1 MPTSTH
7 AEYTDCTKIFGE
19 FAAAQ
24 WADVGIGP
32 YKRMGKYGTNSPKDF
47 WFCGCLLLDLSVS
60 FADSSSSK
68 GSLGVGD
75 RRTRKFLFV
84 NTPILV
90 YNESTKIK
98 GEFL

>member
-19 FAAAQ
+19 FAAAH

-60 FADSSSSK
+60 FADSSPSK
-68 GSLGVGD
+68 GRLGVGD

-84 NTPILV
+84 NATVLV
-90 YNESTKIK
+90 YNELTKIK

>member
-1 MPTSTH
+1 MRCPRASFE
-7 AEYTDCTKIFGE
+7 AQPR
-19 FAAAQ
+19 FARLLAPKM
-24 WADVGIGP
+24 GIGP

-60 FADSSSSK
+60 FADSSPSK
-68 GSLGVGD
+68 GRLGVGD

-84 NTPILV
+84 NAPVLV
-90 YNESTKIK
+90 YNELTKIK

>member
-60 FADSSSSK
+60 FADSSPSKVMSS
-68 GSLGVGD
+68 
-75 RRTRKFLFV
+75 T
-84 NTPILV
+84 
-90 YNESTKIK
+90 
-98 GEFL
+98 